1 MIPDSI
7 LIYNYIHIY
16 KISMDECINP
26 SSLYDMEKI
35 KYCFDNGYKLASIS
49 DIVPENN
56 VICTIEY

>member
-1 MIPDSI
+1 
-7 LIYNYIHIY
+7 
-16 KISMDECINP
+16 MDECINP